1 MLLSQLDQ
9 HDGLGTTY
17 LGVNITENILA
28 VFASQRTDWRLGDQ
42 QEMHKRRV
50 VSFVLTSAGNIDD
63 FRMGEGNVKKTPL

>member
-9 HDGLGTTY
+9 HEGFRTTY
-17 LGVNITENILA
+17 LGVNENENVLA

-50 VSFVLTSAGNIDD
+50 VSSVLTSAGNIDD